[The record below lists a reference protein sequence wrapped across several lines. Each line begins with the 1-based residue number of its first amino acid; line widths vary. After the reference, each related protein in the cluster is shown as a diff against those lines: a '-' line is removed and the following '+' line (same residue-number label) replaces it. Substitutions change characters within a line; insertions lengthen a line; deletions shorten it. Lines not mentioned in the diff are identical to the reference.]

1 MGFLFENGLQISLEL
16 GNKYNNH
23 NNPCALKWTS
33 LNIGNH
39 VQLSRSHKSPSL
51 FSVAFCI
58 HCKVW
63 TAVVRGA
70 LLLVGFQVLYLAC
83 LTALHMG
90 VRMGC
95 LHSTAL
101 SFNSIEKRSRTSQSA
116 LNFSPR
122 NFPLVYIS
130 I

>member
-63 TAVVRGA
+63 TAVVRDKYFATGRVSGA
-70 LLLVGFQVLYLAC
+70 ISCMPDCSARGGEDGVPPFYSLVFQ
-83 LTALHMG
+83 H
-90 VRMGC
+90 
-95 LHSTAL
+95 H
-101 SFNSIEKRSRTSQSA
+101 
-116 LNFSPR
+116 
-122 NFPLVYIS
+122 
-130 I
+130 